1 MIRDVLA
8 DDLESVTEI
17 EKASFKKPWTRED
30 FEAEIDR
37 HRSIFKLLE
46 DEGEICGYFVVYTVL
61 DESELANIAVS
72 PKHRGKGCGRP
83 LLAEAI
89 KAAEKASVMFLE
101 VAVDNFSA
109 VGLYESFGFEKV
121 GYIKDYYGQGSD
133 AYIMKLSIIDE
144 VRDVE
149 KQY

>member
-17 EKASFKKPWTRED
+17 ERASFKKPWSKTD
-30 FEAEIDR
+30 FETEIER
-37 HRSIFKLLE
+37 ERSIFKLLE
-46 DEGEICGYFVVYTVL
+46 EDGAVCGYFVVYTVL
-61 DESELANIAVS
+61 DESELADIAVS
-72 PKHRGKGCGRP
+72 PKHRGKGYGRL
-83 LLAEAI
+83 LLAEAVRS
-89 KAAEKASVMFLE
+89 ADKASVMFLE

-121 GYIKDYYGQGSD
+121 GYIKDYYGQDND
-133 AYIMKLSIIDE
+133 AYIMKLNINGE
-144 VRDVE
+144 VRNVE

>member
-1 MIRDVLA
+1 MLA

-30 FEAEIDR
+30 FEAEIGR
-37 HRSIFKLLE
+37 NRSIFKLMEL
-46 DEGEICGYFVVYTVL
+46 DGEICGYFVVYTVL

-72 PKHRGKGCGRP
+72 PKHRGKGCGRL
-83 LLAEAI
+83 LLAEAV
-89 KAAEKASVMFLE
+89 KAADKASMMFLE

-121 GYIKDYYGQGSD
+121 GYIKDYYGNGSD

-144 VRDVE
+144 VRYVE